1 MRRETYKN
9 SSRFCMLLDVDDV
22 DYMLSTNPVSYL
34 ELLVDQIDFTTYLS
48 SVMKNLGSLVKIL
61 PDFRTV

>member
-1 MRRETYKN
+1 
-9 SSRFCMLLDVDDV
+9 MLLDVDDV
-22 DYMLSTNPVSYL
+22 DYMLSTNPVSSL

>member
-9 SSRFCMLLDVDDV
+9 FPRFCMLLDVDDV
-22 DYMLSTNPVSYL
+22 DYMLSTSPMSHL
-34 ELLVDQIDFTTYLS
+34 ELLVYQTDFTTYLS
-48 SVMKNLGSLVKIL
+48 SLMKNLGSLVKIL